1 MCSAKEIIKGSIVL
15 LLFVFACQSC
25 TSGQDNANFNKF
37 LNQDT
42 QVKGKAGILI
52 TTLGQPEDYDYTFF
66 DNYLN
71 QIFNAAFPWYLK
83 FLIMRDSGTVL
94 RDPDNL
100 FAQEEFTPKNLMDCF
115 GKTKNAAGTPYVELS
130 FKWVKPR
137 QGSDGG
143 HFLWDQKN
151 GYVDIAEKTAI
162 KIAAS
167 YYGRMP
173 GKKIPYMKQH
183 EDIFDD
189 LKKLMAKSFPDVPV
203 KTASAMYPETVEKA
217 LNELIA
223 RQVET
228 IVVSDLFPVYSNLEE
243 FNALFVDID
252 HIVSGRAKIIYAP
265 SIGAFTS
272 YRSASV
278 QMARDEI
285 TKIPP
290 DKKKLM
296 VLTRHGF
303 PEMPGEPY
311 HKLAPA
317 YYRNLQSEVTAA
329 LKGTGTDVVFADTE
343 FSGEDDDPDNKR
355 LSSAEALEMGLE
367 KKYDY
372 IVFVLVDFLT
382 ENTDTVYCAREEALE
397 PIGFEY
403 EGEVPYPDFSL
414 PFRTELKQGATTI
427 IIAGTPVGPQ
437 YRPLV
442 VQGIYDAL
450 TTVLLGKEW
459 PPLTG

>member
-1 MCSAKEIIKGSIVL
+1 MENVKRMIGSFMIIVL
-15 LLFVFACQSC
+15 LVLGMQSC
-25 TSGQDNANFNKF
+25 SPRQDNTNFNKF
-37 LNQDT
+37 LNQD
-42 QVKGKAGILI
+42 VKIKGKAGVLI
-52 TTLGQPEDYDYTFF
+52 TTLGQPEEYDYTFF

-83 FLIMRDSGTVL
+83 FIIMGDRGTVL

-100 FAQEEFTPKNLMDCF
+100 FAQEEFKPATLMDCF
-115 GKTKNAAGTPYVELS
+115 GKTTNSQGTPYVELDV
-130 FKWVKPR
+130 KWVKPR

-143 HFLWDQKN
+143 HFLLEQKN
-151 GYVDIAEKTAI
+151 EYVDIAEKTSI

-173 GKKIPYMKQH
+173 GKKIPYMQQH
-183 EDIFDD
+183 EAIFDD
-189 LKKLMAKSFPDVPV
+189 LRRLMAKSFPDVPV
-203 KTASAMYPETVEKA
+203 KTASAMYPETVETA

-223 RQVET
+223 QKVET
-228 IVVSDLFPVYSNLEE
+228 IIVSDLFPVYSNLEE
-243 FNALFVDID
+243 FNTLFVEID
-252 HIVSGRAKIIYAP
+252 HLVAGRAKIIFAP
-265 SIGAFTS
+265 SIGAF
-272 YRSASV
+272 ASFRNALV

-285 TKIPP
+285 TRITP
-290 DKKKLM
+290 DSKKLL

-303 PEMPGEPY
+303 PEMPGESY
-311 HKLAPA
+311 HQLAPA
-317 YYRNLQSEVTAA
+317 YYGNLQSEVEAA

-403 EGEVPYPDFSL
+403 EGEVPYADFSL
-414 PFRTELKQGATTI
+414 PFRTELTKGSSKI
-427 IIAGTPVGPQ
+427 IIAGTPVGPV

-450 TTVLLGKEW
+450 TTILKGKEW
-459 PPLTG
+459 PQLTS